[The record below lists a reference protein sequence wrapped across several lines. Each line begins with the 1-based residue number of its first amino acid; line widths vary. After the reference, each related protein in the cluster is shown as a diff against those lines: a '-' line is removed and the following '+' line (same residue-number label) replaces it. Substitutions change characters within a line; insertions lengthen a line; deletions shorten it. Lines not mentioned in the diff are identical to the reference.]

1 MNKKIGDSFMKLE
14 YELITEENINLATSI
29 QHTIFEEEC
38 AYIHYK
44 FAIEH
49 IIRRI
54 YFILLDGT
62 SFQLVLLGY
71 ICMMNWI
78 KILYGLDG
86 LEFCLSLGAKELG
99 ERVCLI

>member
-44 FAIEH
+44 FAIDTHYKENIFY
-49 IIRRI
+49 IIRWNELPVGVI
-54 YFILLDGT
+54 GLYMHDELHNT
-62 SFQLVLLGY
+62 S
-71 ICMMNWI
+71 I
-78 KILYGLDG
+78 
-86 LEFCLSLGAKELG
+86 
-99 ERVCLI
+99 